1 MARAAPA
8 AGSRSTAASHA
19 AGLYSHPCLV
29 PLRVSRRQRR
39 CSQPIRVKFWWR
51 AESDGDERT
60 LLLLATTG
68 VIFSIAA
75 ADVTRYSMPR
85 RKHRL
90 FGSTSPAYFRLPSER
105 AAISRLSR
113 LLDRL
118 WPVLAGEVRM
128 DGRHAILPRAG
139 LLMVLAWSVEQAILL
154 DMQRRDSIV
163 ATRQRTRAL
172 HRTQC
177 RNGERRLC
185 YNRRSTA
192 HRGVSAC

>member
-1 MARAAPA
+1 
-8 AGSRSTAASHA
+8 
-19 AGLYSHPCLV
+19 
-29 PLRVSRRQRR
+29 
-39 CSQPIRVKFWWR
+39 
-51 AESDGDERT
+51 
-60 LLLLATTG
+60 
-68 VIFSIAA
+68 
-75 ADVTRYSMPR
+75 
-85 RKHRL
+85 
-90 FGSTSPAYFRLPSER
+90 
-105 AAISRLSR
+105 
-113 LLDRL
+113 
-118 WPVLAGEVRM
+118 M

-192 HRGVSAC
+192 HRGVSAW